1 MRAAILA
8 FALALIAAPALAQ
21 DRVPIPL
28 GSGKGPGPVG
38 PTPPSLVVEPVAMM
52 IATCDADGDGRVSRD
67 EMHRGLAKSFA
78 AIDTGNTGKLGYIAF
93 ADWAERW
100 LGDRTALPSPFETD
114 ADGDNKITLA
124 ELDAKFD
131 AIFARL
137 DKDKDGFLTR
147 AELLTI
153 RADLNRGLREAQ
165 ERRAVT
171 AAHPYKLVIFDF
183 DGTLSDSG
191 EWFLSILD
199 DLAGRFRFR
208 SVDRDEVETL
218 RRRPTREVIAHLGI
232 PRLEAAADRA
242 ARPARFGRSAADIQ
256 LFDGVRAML
265 RRCPTRGSG

>member
-1 MRAAILA
+1 MRAVLA
-8 FALALIAAPALAQ
+8 LAVALIAMPAAAQ
-21 DRVPIPL
+21 DAGGRVPVPL

-78 AIDTGNTGKLGYIAF
+78 AIDTGNSGKLGYIAF

-131 AIFARL
+131 AIFTRL
-137 DKDKDGFLTR
+137 DINKDGFLTR

-153 RADLNRGLREAQ
+153 RANIAPDF
-165 ERRAVT
+165 ERR
-171 AAHPYKLVIFDF
+171 KR
-183 DGTLSDSG
+183 
-191 EWFLSILD
+191 
-199 DLAGRFRFR
+199 GR
-208 SVDRDEVETL
+208 L
-218 RRRPTREVIAHLGI
+218 
-232 PRLEAAADRA
+232 
-242 ARPARFGRSAADIQ
+242 
-256 LFDGVRAML
+256 
-265 RRCPTRGSG
+265 